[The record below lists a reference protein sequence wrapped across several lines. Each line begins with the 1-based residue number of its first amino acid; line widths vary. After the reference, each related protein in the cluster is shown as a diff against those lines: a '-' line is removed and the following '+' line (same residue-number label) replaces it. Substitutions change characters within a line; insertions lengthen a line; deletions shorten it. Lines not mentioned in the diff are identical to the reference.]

1 MAEKKAQSIL
11 YCRKTGESIKEIYKE
26 RIMNQPRLKEFYHKS
41 VTAELKKQFSFKNVH
56 QIPRLTK
63 IVVNIGLGEA
73 KENIKVLD
81 IATEEL
87 AAITGQKPLICRAK
101 KSLSN
106 FKIRQGMPIGIK
118 VTLRSAMMYE
128 FLDRLIN
135 VAIPRIRDF
144 RGIESSSFDGKGN
157 FNLGLAEQYIFPEI
171 NVEKTDKAR
180 GMNVTIVTTAEKD
193 DHAKVLLESF
203 GMPFKKGLINN
214 K

>member
-1 MAEKKAQSIL
+1 
-11 YCRKTGESIKEIYKE
+11 
-26 RIMNQPRLKEFYHKS
+26 MNQPRLKEFYHKN
-41 VTAELKKQFSFKNVH
+41 VTVELKKQFNFKNVH

-81 IATEEL
+81 IAAEEL

-135 VAIPRIRDF
+135 IAIPRIRDF

-171 NVEKTDKAR
+171 NVEKSDKAR

-193 DHAKVLLESF
+193 EHAKVLLESF
-203 GMPFKKGLINN
+203 GMPFKKGPINKNN